1 MLFTQLVLGLVLNFK
16 KSSNKALHRT
26 AIPLR
31 SIAAGELS
39 HYAKET
45 NQSELQ
51 NLRIFIRIMIFS
63 EFKHRKK
70 RAFGIIITFSIGI
83 ILLIL
88 INSLADG
95 FKKLA
100 EVPMKKIGCNIT
112 VQRSGNVPEKMD
124 GATFPCSAITL
135 KKVEIN
141 KLMANIHIKK
151 MSMGVLIWLFDNDN
165 FYSLLGIEPD
175 KAIGPGLLK
184 FCLTDGRFLN
194 SENAEIL
201 VEKTYA
207 EKNSISINQK
217 INLLEVAYN
226 VVGIVDASKLGSIIS
241 ANIYMPIFQASI
253 IASQSEGIKQIAPFE
268 KGDGTIL
275 FMQVAQDK
283 LIEIDKEIK
292 NILGDKVMV
301 SSPLSFL
308 EKFKGIV
315 QFFVKFS
322 NLLSFI
328 MIVFGILITS
338 LGIMSGLN
346 LRKHEFGILKA
357 IGWTSLELR
366 KYIVLE
372 TLMYCVTGALL
383 GIIISFLMILILG
396 SVAMDI
402 PIPWELNSSTPH
414 FLMNN
419 PDEKI
424 IMEIKLNAG
433 ISFSLIIYTLLSST
447 IAGAVMGF
455 YTGNKIS
462 KVKPSE
468 AIRYVG

>member
-1 MLFTQLVLGLVLNFK
+1 
-16 KSSNKALHRT
+16 
-26 AIPLR
+26 
-31 SIAAGELS
+31 
-39 HYAKET
+39 
-45 NQSELQ
+45 
-51 NLRIFIRIMIFS
+51 MIFA

-70 RAFGIIITFSIGI
+70 RTFGIIISFSIGI

-88 INSLADG
+88 INSLADV

-100 EVPMKKIGCNIT
+100 EMPMEKIGCNIT
-112 VQRSGNVPEKMD
+112 VQRSGNVPEKLE

-135 KKVEIN
+135 KRAEIN
-141 KLMANIHIKK
+141 KLMANIQIKK
-151 MSMGVLIWLFDNDN
+151 MSMGVLIWLFDDDN

-175 KAIGPGLLK
+175 KSIGPGLLK

-194 SENAEIL
+194 SDNTEIL

-207 EKNSISINQK
+207 VKNNISINQK
-217 INLLEVAYN
+217 INLSDVDYN

-241 ANIYMPIFQASI
+241 ANIYMPISQASI
-253 IASQSEGIKQIAPFE
+253 IASQSDSIKQIAPFE

-275 FMQVAQDK
+275 FIQVAQDK
-283 LIEIDKEIK
+283 LAEIDKEIK
-292 NILGDKVMV
+292 NILGEKVMV

-315 QFFVKFS
+315 KFFVKFS

-328 MIVFGILITS
+328 MIIFGILITT

-346 LRKHEFGILKA
+346 LRKYEFGILKA
-357 IGWTSLELR
+357 IGWTSSELR
-366 KYIVLE
+366 KHIVLE
-372 TLMYCVTGALL
+372 TLLYCVIGALL
-383 GIIISFLMILILG
+383 GIIISFLITLILG
-396 SVAMDI
+396 SITMAI

-424 IMEIKLNAG
+424 IMEIKLKVS
-433 ISFSLIIYTLLSST
+433 ISFLLIIYTLFGSL
-447 IAGAVMGF
+447 IAGAVMGI

>member
-1 MLFTQLVLGLVLNFK
+1 
-16 KSSNKALHRT
+16 
-26 AIPLR
+26 
-31 SIAAGELS
+31 
-39 HYAKET
+39 
-45 NQSELQ
+45 
-51 NLRIFIRIMIFS
+51 MIFA

-70 RAFGIIITFSIGI
+70 RTFGIIISFSIGI

-88 INSLADG
+88 INSLADV

-100 EVPMKKIGCNIT
+100 EMPMEKIGCNIT
-112 VQRSGNVPEKMD
+112 VQRSGNVPEKLE

-135 KKVEIN
+135 KRAEIN
-141 KLMANIHIKK
+141 KLMANIQIKK
-151 MSMGVLIWLFDNDN
+151 MSMGVLIWLFDDDN

-175 KAIGPGLLK
+175 KSIGPGLLK

-194 SENAEIL
+194 SDNTEIL

-207 EKNSISINQK
+207 VKNNISINQK
-217 INLLEVAYN
+217 INLSDVDYN

-241 ANIYMPIFQASI
+241 ANIYMPISQASI
-253 IASQSEGIKQIAPFE
+253 IASQSDSIKQIAPFE

-275 FMQVAQDK
+275 FIQVAQDK
-283 LIEIDKEIK
+283 LAEIDKEIK
-292 NILGDKVMV
+292 NILGEKVMV

-315 QFFVKFS
+315 KFFVKFS

-328 MIVFGILITS
+328 MIIFGILITT

-346 LRKHEFGILKA
+346 LRKYEFGILKA
-357 IGWTSLELR
+357 IGWTSSELR
-366 KYIVLE
+366 KHIVLE
-372 TLMYCVTGALL
+372 TLLYCVIGALL
-383 GIIISFLMILILG
+383 GIIISFLITLILG
-396 SVAMDI
+396 SITMAI

-424 IMEIKLNAG
+424 IMEIKLKVS
-433 ISFSLIIYTLLSST
+433 ISFLLIIYTLFGSL
-447 IAGAVMGF
+447 IAGTVMGI

-462 KVKPSE
+462 KIKPSE